1 MAVGGCLGLCLGFD
15 GFLTLGLG
23 VVGLGG
29 LLGFTLRPWS

>member
-29 LLGFTLRPWS
+29 P